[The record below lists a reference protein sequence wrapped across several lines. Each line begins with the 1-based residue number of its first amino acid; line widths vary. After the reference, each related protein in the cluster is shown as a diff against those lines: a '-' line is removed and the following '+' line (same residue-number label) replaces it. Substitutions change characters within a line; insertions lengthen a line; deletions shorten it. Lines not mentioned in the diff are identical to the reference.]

1 MSGES
6 DTADVPVEQ
15 QLAYARDL
23 RRIYRAE
30 REKRRE
36 LEAANKALAA
46 ANAEINARAEALQRA
61 EQQLVA
67 YARDLRRA
75 YEAERDRRA
84 EVQTAYM
91 TTVRLLAAAI
101 ETRDPY
107 TGGHVDRVA
116 VFSVATGRELD
127 WHEERLAAL
136 ELGALLHDV
145 GKIGV
150 EDRILRKPGRLDPD
164 ELAQMRQHPEMGAHM
179 LQGVPFLLPAVT
191 CALRHHEQYDG
202 RGYPDG
208 MAGEAIPIEARVV
221 AVADTFDAMTSDRP
235 YRKGLPL
242 DTATAEIERCTGT
255 QFDPRVAAAFL
266 RAVRAGAITPVNTTP
281 ALAAAPV

>member
-1 MSGES
+1 MGRQSEPAG
-6 DTADVPVEQ
+6 VPVEQ
-15 QLAYARDL
+15 QLAYAHDL
-23 RRIYRAE
+23 RRVYRQE

-36 LEAANKALAA
+36 LEVANQALAA
-46 ANAEINARAEALQRA
+46 ANAEIQARAEALQRA

-75 YEAERDRRA
+75 YEGERARRA
-84 EVQTAYM
+84 EVQDAYL

-116 VFSVATGRELD
+116 VFSVATGRELEWD
-127 WHEERLAAL
+127 DERLSQL

-150 EDRILRKPGRLDPD
+150 EDRILRKPGRLEPE

-191 CALRHHEQYDG
+191 CALRHHEQFDG
-202 RGYPDG
+202 QGYPDG
-208 MAGEAIPIEARVV
+208 IVGEAIPIEARVV

-235 YRKGLPL
+235 YRKGLPVEV
-242 DTATAEIERCTGT
+242 ATAEIERCAGT
-255 QFDPRVAAAFL
+255 QFDPAVAAAFL
-266 RAVRAGAITPVNTTP
+266 RAVRAGAVVPVSQTPPLVS
-281 ALAAAPV
+281 AAF

>member
-1 MSGES
+1 MDQQDSAAG
-6 DTADVPVEQ
+6 VPVEQ

-23 RRIYRAE
+23 RRIYQAE

-36 LEAANKALAA
+36 LEAANRALEA
-46 ANAEINARAEALQRA
+46 ANAELNARAEALQRA

-75 YEAERDRRA
+75 YEAERDQRA
-84 EVQTAYM
+84 EVQAAYM

-116 VFSVATGRELD
+116 VFSVATGRELEWD
-127 WHEERLAAL
+127 DARLQAL

-164 ELAQMRQHPEMGAHM
+164 ELAQMRQHPAMGAAM
-179 LQGVPFLLPAVT
+179 LKDVPYLLPAMT
-191 CALRHHEQYDG
+191 CALRHHEMYDG

-208 MAGEAIPIEARVV
+208 IAGDAIPIEARVV
-221 AVADTFDAMTSDRP
+221 AVADTFDAMTSNRP
-235 YRKGLPL
+235 YRNGLPL
-242 DTATAEIERCTGT
+242 EAAVAEIERCAGT
-255 QFDPRVAAAFL
+255 QFDPQVAAAFL
-266 RAVRAGAITPVNTTP
+266 RAVRAGAITPAVDIRP
-281 ALAAAPV
+281 LVGAAS

>member
-1 MSGES
+1 MSEQSVLPGM
-6 DTADVPVEQ
+6 AIEQ

-23 RRIYRAE
+23 RRIYEVE

-36 LEAANKALAA
+36 LEAANQALAA
-46 ANAEINARAEALQRA
+46 ANAEIAQRAEALQRA

-67 YARDLRRA
+67 YARDVRRA
-75 YEAERDRRA
+75 YEAERDRREELHA
-84 EVQTAYM
+84 AYM

-116 VFSVATGRELD
+116 ELSVATGRELGWD
-127 WHEERLAAL
+127 EEQLQKL

-164 ELAQMRQHPEMGAHM
+164 ELAQMREHPVVGAR
-179 LQGVPFLLPAVT
+179 LLADVPFLQPGMT

-202 RGYPDG
+202 RGYPEG
-208 MAGEAIPIEARVV
+208 LAGEDIPVEARVV

-235 YRKGLPL
+235 YRKGLAV
-242 DTATAEIERCTGT
+242 DTALDEIARCAGT
-255 QFDPRVAAAFL
+255 QFDPAIADAFV
-266 RAVRAGAITPVNTTP
+266 RTVRAGAVVAMSN
-281 ALAAAPV
+281 A

>member
-1 MSGES
+1 MGRPSEPT
-6 DTADVPVEQ
+6 DIPVEQ

-23 RRIYRAE
+23 QRIYRQE

-36 LEAANKALAA
+36 LEAANQALAA
-46 ANAEINARAEALQRA
+46 ANAEIQARAEALQRA

-67 YARDLRRA
+67 YAQDLRRA
-75 YEAERDRRA
+75 FEGERARRA
-84 EVQTAYM
+84 EVQDAYL

-116 VFSVATGRELD
+116 VFSVATGRELEWD
-127 WHEERLAAL
+127 EERLAQL

-150 EDRILRKPGRLDPD
+150 EDRILRKPGRLDPE
-164 ELAQMRQHPEMGAHM
+164 ELAQMRKHPEMGAHM

-208 MAGEAIPIEARVV
+208 IVGEAIPIEARVV

-242 DTATAEIERCTGT
+242 DVATAEIERCTST
-255 QFDPRVAAAFL
+255 QFDPGVAAAFL
-266 RAVRAGAITPVNTTP
+266 RAVRAGAVVPVSETRP
-281 ALAAAPV
+281 PVSAAS

>member
-1 MSGES
+1 VNDQSS
-6 DTADVPVEQ
+6 PAVTSIEQ

-23 RRIYRAE
+23 RRIYEVERA
-30 REKRRE
+30 KRRE
-36 LEAANKALAA
+36 LEAANEALAA
-46 ANAEINARAEALQRA
+46 ANAEIAARAESLQRA
-61 EQQLVA
+61 EQQLVT

-75 YEAERDRRA
+75 YEAERSRRA
-84 EVQTAYM
+84 ELHAAYL

-116 VFSVATGRELD
+116 AFSVATARELGWD
-127 WHEERLAAL
+127 EERQHAI

-164 ELAQMRQHPEMGAHM
+164 ELAQMRAHAVMGAR
-179 LQGVPFLLPAVT
+179 LLEGVPFLLPGLL
-191 CALRHHEQYDG
+191 CALRHHETYDG
-202 RGYPDG
+202 RGYPEG
-208 MAGEAIPIEARVV
+208 IAGDAIPIEARVV

-235 YRKGLPL
+235 YRKGLAISVAL
-242 DTATAEIERCTGT
+242 GEIERYAGT
-255 QFDPRVAAAFL
+255 QFDPAIAAAFL
-266 RAVRAGAITPVNTTP
+266 RTVRSGAVV
-281 ALAAAPV
+281 AAASA

>member
-1 MSGES
+1 MARQDAAAS
-6 DTADVPVEQ
+6 VPVDQ
-15 QLAYARDL
+15 QLAYAHDL
-23 RRIYRAE
+23 RRIYQQE

-36 LEAANKALAA
+36 LEAANRALAA

-67 YARDLRRA
+67 FARDLRRA
-75 YEAERDRRA
+75 YESERARRA
-84 EVQTAYM
+84 EVQDAYL
-91 TTVRLLAAAI
+91 TTVRLLATAI

-116 VFSVATGRELD
+116 VFSVATGRELEWD
-127 WHEERLAAL
+127 DERLARL

-150 EDRILRKPGRLDPD
+150 EDHILRKPGRLGPD

-208 MAGEAIPIEARVV
+208 LAGEAIPIEARVV

-235 YRKGLPL
+235 YRKGLPVE
-242 DTATAEIERCTGT
+242 TATAEIERCMGT
-255 QFDPRVAAAFL
+255 QFDPGAAAAFL
-266 RAVRAGAITPVNTTP
+266 RAVHAGAITPV
-281 ALAAAPV
+281 ADARELAGAAT